1 MQTIMGKLNLI
12 LYSFHL
18 INSICLCSWKKEKG
32 FQWNFYFFPPLRQS
46 NSVKIFTMIN

>member
-18 INSICLCSWKKEKG
+18 INSICLWKEKG
-32 FQWNFYFFPPLRQS
+32 FQWNFYFSPLRQ
-46 NSVKIFTMIN
+46 SVKIFTMIN

>member
-18 INSICLCSWKKEKG
+18 INSICLCSWKKKRLPVE
-32 FQWNFYFFPPLRQS
+32 FLFFPLRQS

>member
-18 INSICLCSWKKEKG
+18 INSICLCSWKKKKASSG
-32 FQWNFYFFPPLRQS
+32 ISIFSPLRQS